1 MQYYL
6 NRNRTALTV
15 IDDTESPAGGTEVS
29 VMYSYIPGVMESDE
43 DEPEFPEQFHI
54 ALVHGTLAMLFGDQR
69 HERMYLEKIKE
80 GRATSKNSAFMS
92 LKQYEY

>member
-15 IDDTESPAGGTEVS
+15 IDDSEAAAGGTEVS
-29 VMYSYIPGVMESDE
+29 VMYSYIPSSMESDE

-54 ALVHGTLAMLFGDQR
+54 ALVHGTISLLFGDQR
-69 HERMYLEKIKE
+69 HEKMYFDKIKE
-80 GRATSKNSAFMS
+80 ARATSKNSAFMS